1 MHPLSMQSKIKR
13 FTVLDALLIL
23 LFFCCAGAY
32 FPFMQSH
39 EPDTVVVF
47 KDNKIIARYP
57 LSQEVEF
64 TIHGLIGPIKV
75 AVHNGRVSV
84 LEATCPERLCVR
96 THPISKTSQQI
107 ICEPNHVA
115 LEIDSMRGDSLDA
128 TTK

>member
-1 MHPLSMQSKIKR
+1 MQPNIKR
-13 FTVLDALLIL
+13 FTVFDSVLIL
-23 LFFCCAGAY
+23 ALFCCAGAY

-57 LSQEVEF
+57 LSQDVEF
-64 TIHGLIGPIKV
+64 TINGLIGPMKV
-75 AVHNGRVSV
+75 GIQRGRVRV
-84 LEATCPERLCVR
+84 LAATCPERLCVR

-115 LEIDSMRGDSLDA
+115 LEIDSMREDSLDA